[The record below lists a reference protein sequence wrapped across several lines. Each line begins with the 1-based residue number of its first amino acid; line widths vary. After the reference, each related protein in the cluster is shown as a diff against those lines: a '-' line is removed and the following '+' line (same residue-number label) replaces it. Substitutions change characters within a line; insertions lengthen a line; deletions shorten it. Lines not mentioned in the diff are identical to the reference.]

1 MTKIA
6 WLKTPEAHDY
16 PAAESYLSLLMPK
29 QQVRLVIAE
38 LQKSPITHFKAKDIF
53 RASGLP
59 ELGETNQHVAH
70 DIKRIKQGQALSPI
84 LLIRGS
90 ISDGGALTIADGY
103 HRTCAAYSFDENIDV
118 PCKIANFVKDL
129 KS

>member
-16 PAAESYLSLLMPK
+16 PAAESYLLLLMPE
-29 QQVRLVIAE
+29 QQVHLVIAE
-38 LQKSPITHFKAKDIF
+38 LHKSPITHFKAKDIF

-59 ELGETNQHVAH
+59 GLGETNPHVAH
-70 DIKRIKQGQALSPI
+70 DIKKIKQGEALSPI

-90 ISDGGALTIADGY
+90 ISDDEALTIADGY
-103 HRTCAAYSFDENIDV
+103 HRTCAAYSFDENVDV
-118 PCKIANFVKDL
+118 PCKIANFVKKL